1 MRRERGFLG
10 RGLELRGRNDTAL
23 DERMTMAE
31 KAEEVYDLLNKQI
44 NEELYSAYLYL
55 TFADYYDER
64 GLKGYANWYMVQV
77 QEELAH
83 AKILRRFLLDHDY
96 SVKMFAIAEPDLEFD
111 SDLAP
116 LKAGLAH
123 EKHITDCINKCYSAA
138 AGIADWRTVKLLDW
152 YIQEQGEEE
161 TNASDLI
168 KDYELFGTSP
178 QGLYALDQSYLNRT
192 FVAPT
197 MAM

>member
-1 MRRERGFLG
+1 
-10 RGLELRGRNDTAL
+10 
-23 DERMTMAE
+23 MAE
-31 KAEEVYDLLNKQI
+31 KAGEVYDLLNKQI

-83 AKILRRFLLDHDY
+83 AKILRRFLLDQGY
-96 SVKMFAIAEPDLEFD
+96 SVKMFAIAEPDMEFD
-111 SDLAP
+111 NDLAP

-138 AGIADWRTVKLLDW
+138 AKTSDWRTVKLLDW

-161 TNASDLI
+161 TNASDMV
-168 KDYELFGTSP
+168 KDFELFGISP
-178 QGLYALDQSYLNRT
+178 QGLYALDQSYLART

-197 MAM
+197 SMAM